1 MARPQTVTAEPE
13 SIEGVLNYLSKDT
26 DAPASYGGMS
36 QKEADRKRRGK
47 YEGHTMTIRNARLVA
62 DTLSLEREGFVLVPH
77 ETQMKDFYN
86 VDEVRTSTTRRPKSW

>member
-1 MARPQTVTAEPE
+1 MARPQTVTATPE

-47 YEGHTMTIRNARLVA
+47 YEG
-62 DTLSLEREGFVLVPH
+62 
-77 ETQMKDFYN
+77 
-86 VDEVRTSTTRRPKSW
+86 TR